1 VEGDYAFGT
10 AVNHD
15 PAPGLVPFLGTAK
28 DAQVGL
34 TFRPT
39 PRIRLGET
47 YLVSRL
53 ESQAAS
59 IFTERR
65 LRTKF
70 TYQLTR
76 QLSVRTIVDNK
87 IVTVNRALAD
97 GDDER
102 KWSGDV
108 LLTYLV
114 NPGTA
119 LYIGYIDQFENI
131 DILPG
136 SPPNL
141 RRIGRP
147 STSVARQVFA
157 KVSYLLRF

>member
-1 VEGDYAFGT
+1 
-10 AVNHD
+10 
-15 PAPGLVPFLGTAK
+15 
-28 DAQVGL
+28 
-34 TFRPT
+34 
-39 PRIRLGET
+39 
-47 YLVSRL
+47 
-53 ESQAAS
+53 
-59 IFTERR
+59 
-65 LRTKF
+65 
-70 TYQLTR
+70 
-76 QLSVRTIVDNK
+76 VDNE
-87 IVTVNRALAD
+87 TLAVNRALAT

-119 LYIGYIDQFENI
+119 LHIGYIDQFENI

-136 SPPNL
+136 SPPGL

-147 STSVARQVFA
+147 ATSVGRQVFA